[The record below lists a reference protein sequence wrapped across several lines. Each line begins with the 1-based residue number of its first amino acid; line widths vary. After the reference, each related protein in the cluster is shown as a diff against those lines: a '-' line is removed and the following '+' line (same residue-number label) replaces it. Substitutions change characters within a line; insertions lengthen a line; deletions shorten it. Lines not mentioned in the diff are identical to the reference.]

1 MDGSTPINSVV
12 ELDRDGEIACV
23 TIDSPPVNALS
34 APVREGIVEGMKQAV
49 ADPAVKAIVLICAG
63 RTFIAGA
70 DIGEF
75 GKPTKG
81 PNLLEVE
88 EIIESAPKP
97 VIAAIHGTALG
108 GGLETA
114 LACHYRVAVPSAKCG
129 TPEVK
134 LGILPGRG
142 RHAAPAAPRRT
153 GARARNGDVRRSRRR
168 QGSARASASST
179 NSSEEGALRDGRRRI
194 RPQGR
199 RPEPP
204 PEEGARPRREGRGGP
219 RQAGGFRELPQGQ
232 RPQVPRLQ
240 GARIQHPLHRGGREP
255 ALRRRHGRRARS
267 SSRNSSTVRNPRHSA
282 TSSSPSGRSGRFRT
296 CRRTRRRSRSA
307 RSAS

>member
-23 TIDSPPVNALS
+23 TINSPPVNALS

-129 TPEVK
+129 TAGSEARHPAR
-134 LGILPGRG
+134 RG
-142 RHAAPAAPRRT
+142 RHAAPAAPRRA

-168 QGSARASASST
+168 QGSARDRHPRRTRGGGGPA
-179 NSSEEGALRDGRRRI
+179 RGRRRI

-199 RPEPP
+199 R
-204 PEEGARPRREGRGGP
+204 
-219 RQAGGFRELPQGQ
+219 
-232 RPQVPRLQ
+232 
-240 GARIQHPLHRGGREP
+240 
-255 ALRRRHGRRARS
+255 
-267 SSRNSSTVRNPRHSA
+267 
-282 TSSSPSGRSGRFRT
+282 
-296 CRRTRRRSRSA
+296 RRTSP
-307 RSAS
+307 